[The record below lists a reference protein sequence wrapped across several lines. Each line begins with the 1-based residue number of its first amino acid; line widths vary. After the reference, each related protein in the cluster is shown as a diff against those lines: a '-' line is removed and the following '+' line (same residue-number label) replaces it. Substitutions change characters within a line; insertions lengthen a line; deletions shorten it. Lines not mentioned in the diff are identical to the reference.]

1 MVSADMKNVLSVY
14 YRYQQIWKLD
24 LSVNIG
30 IGRYGKIHIVC
41 TLLKLFSNLLQIIF
55 NKVFIQPISIFLNT
69 YQHFK
74 LNEYLFLKVSAIISN
89 KVLVVTQTQT
99 TRFQPKVCSF
109 ANRHLLRKVR
119 RSVSLKNIPRQIN
132 QQFRCN
138 SMGRC
143 PTHNLT

>member
-1 MVSADMKNVLSVY
+1 M
-14 YRYQQIWKLD
+14 
-24 LSVNIG
+24 NIG

-109 ANRHLLRKVR
+109 ANRHLLREVR
-119 RSVSLKNIPRQIN
+119 RSVSLKKYPPTN
-132 QQFRCN
+132 QPTVSVQFYGAM
-138 SMGRC
+138 SDPQFDLGSAY
-143 PTHNLT
+143 